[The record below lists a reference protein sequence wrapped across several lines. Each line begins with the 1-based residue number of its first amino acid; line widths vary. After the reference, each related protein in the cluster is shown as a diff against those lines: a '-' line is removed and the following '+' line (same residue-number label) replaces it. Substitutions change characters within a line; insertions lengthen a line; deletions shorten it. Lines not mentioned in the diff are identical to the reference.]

1 MTALSYAATDSAT
14 MLRRNLRRAL
24 RYPALTLATLMTP
37 IVILLLFVGV
47 LGGTL
52 GSGLASATR
61 GEGYV
66 DYVAPGIVL
75 MTVASGC
82 LATSV
87 AVCVDVAGG
96 IVDRFRTMAIA
107 RASLL
112 TGHVLG
118 SMIQTLVSTVL
129 VIGVALLLGF
139 SPSASFGDWLALA
152 GLLVL
157 VTFSLTWLAVWLGLV
172 SKTPESASNKPLLV
186 QFLPFL
192 SSAFVPTDSMPAGL
206 RWFAENQPFTPIV
219 ETARGLLLGTP
230 IGDSAALAVAWCTG
244 IAVVSHVA
252 SRVVFDRPR
261 AS

>member
-1 MTALSYAATDSAT
+1 MTTLSYAATDSAT
-14 MLRRNLRRAL
+14 MLRRNLRHAL
-24 RYPALTLATLMTP
+24 RYPALTLATLLTP

-47 LGGTL
+47 LGDAL
-52 GSGLASATR
+52 GSGLASAT
-61 GEGYV
+61 GDAGYV

-87 AVCVDVAGG
+87 AVCVDVTGG
-96 IVDRFRTMAIA
+96 IIDRFRTMAIA

-112 TGHVLG
+112 TGHVVG
-118 SMIQTLVSTVL
+118 SMIQTLASTVL

-139 SPSASFGDWLALA
+139 SPTASFGDWLALA

-157 VTFSLTWLAVWLGLV
+157 VTFSLTWLAVWLGLI
-172 SKTPESASNKPLLV
+172 SKTAEAASNKPLLV
-186 QFLPFL
+186 QFLPFV
-192 SSAFVPTDSMPAGL
+192 SSAFVPTGSMPAGL
-206 RWFAENQPFTPIV
+206 RWFAENQPFTPII

-230 IGDSAALAVAWCTG
+230 IGDSAALAVAWCAG
-244 IAVVSHVA
+244 IAVVSYVA
-252 SRVVFDRPR
+252 ARVIFDRPR